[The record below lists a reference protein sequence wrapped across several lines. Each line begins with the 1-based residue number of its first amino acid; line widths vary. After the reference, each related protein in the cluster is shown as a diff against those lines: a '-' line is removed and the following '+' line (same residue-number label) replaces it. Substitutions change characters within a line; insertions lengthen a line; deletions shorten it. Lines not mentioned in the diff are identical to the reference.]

1 MKSLSFALVVLIWLL
16 GTACVSATPVPPP
29 SPTLAVPSLTAAP
42 IIVPVPSPITPPMTF
57 FLEVLEP
64 ANESVVRNPSV
75 KVVGRTVAD
84 AVVSADGQ
92 PVEVD
97 ASGNFS
103 ITMKLEEGPNSIEII
118 ANDFQG
124 HQAARILNV
133 IYAP

>member
-1 MKSLSFALVVLIWLL
+1 
-16 GTACVSATPVPPP
+16 
-29 SPTLAVPSLTAAP
+29 
-42 IIVPVPSPITPPMTF
+42 MTF

-84 AVVSADGQ
+84 AVVSANGQ

-97 ASGNFS
+97 ALGNFS
-103 ITMKLEEGPNSIEII
+103 IIMKLEEGPNGIEII

-124 HQAARILNV
+124 HQQARVLSV
-133 IYAP
+133 IFTP